1 MSTPPPAVDPANAV
15 PVVEM
20 RDVSVPSL
28 RDPSGAVLE
37 GVNWTV
43 RRGDYWA
50 IGGLLR
56 SGKSDLLSVAAGL
69 LRPSKGES
77 RLLGIDLF
85 GCPEHEQLAA
95 RRRVG
100 FVFDGGQL
108 LHDLTLEENVAL
120 P

>member
-37 GVNWTV
+37 GVNWFV
-43 RRGDYWA
+43 RQGDYWA

-69 LRPSKGES
+69 LPPVRGEA
-77 RLLGIDLF
+77 RLFGSDLF
-85 GCPEHEQLAA
+85 ACHEEEQLAI

-108 LHDLTLEENVAL
+108 LHALTLE
-120 P
+120 